1 MPDWQILVTL
11 ALLACASMYLG
22 TGWSLALFTIPGR
35 SGWTVDNYYD
45 QLMAP
50 IGRATRFFTWM
61 TIVMLA
67 CCVALIVAEWGSWYL
82 LAPIAVLVAVVGAT
96 LLTTL
101 VIFRYNRRLRERVTD
116 PAELQ
121 DVLERWVRWNW
132 LRLAL
137 WTAQWAGVAAYV
149 GLKLR

>member
-1 MPDWQILVTL
+1 MPNWQILVTL
-11 ALLACASMYLG
+11 VLLACASMYLG

-50 IGRATRFFTWM
+50 IARATRFFTWM

-67 CCVALIVAEWGSWYL
+67 CCAALIVAEWGSWYL
-82 LAPIAVLVAVVGAT
+82 LAPIGVLVAVVGAT

-101 VIFRYNRRLRERVTD
+101 VIFRYNKRLRERVTD
-116 PAELQ
+116 PAELH

-137 WTAQWAGVAAYV
+137 WTAQWVGVAVYV

>member
-11 ALLACASMYLG
+11 VLLACASMYLG
-22 TGWSLALFTIPGR
+22 TGWSLALFTLPGR
-35 SGWTVDNYYD
+35 PRWTVDNYYD

-50 IGRATRFFTWM
+50 IARATRFFTWM

-67 CCVALIVAEWGSWYL
+67 CCAALLVAEWGSAYL
-82 LAPIAVLVAVVGAT
+82 LAPVVVVLAVIAAT

-116 PAELQ
+116 PAELREI
-121 DVLERWVRWNW
+121 LEHWVRWNW

-137 WTAQWAGVAAYV
+137 WTVQWVGVAAYV

>member
-1 MPDWQILVTL
+1 MDDWQIVVTMVL
-11 ALLACASMYLG
+11 FACASIYLG
-22 TGWSLALFTIPGR
+22 TGWSLALFTLPGR
-35 SGWTVDNYYD
+35 GAWTVDNYYD

-50 IGRATRFFTWM
+50 IARATRFFTWM

-67 CCVALIVAEWGSWYL
+67 CAVALIVAEWGSAYV
-82 LAPIAVLVAVVGAT
+82 LAPIVVLVAVVGAT

-137 WTAQWAGVAAYV
+137 WTAQWVATAVYV